1 MTLDRAKQF
10 MPFDALK
17 GFREALEEKEKIEV
31 IKKDLSEEIKEEL
44 SLKLKCLK
52 IGDKIKVIYYK
63 NKEYK
68 QIKGSLK
75 QVNRY
80 QRYIVVENKKIQMD
94 NIFKIIDT

>member
-1 MTLDRAKQF
+1 MMLDRAKQF

-31 IKKDLSEEIKEEL
+31 IKKDLSEEVKEEL
-44 SLKLKCLK
+44 SLKLNSLE

>member
-10 MPFDALK
+10 MPFEALK

-44 SLKLKCLK
+44 SLKLNSLE
-52 IGDKIKVIYYK
+52 IGDKIKVIFYK

-75 QVNRY
+75 EVNRY